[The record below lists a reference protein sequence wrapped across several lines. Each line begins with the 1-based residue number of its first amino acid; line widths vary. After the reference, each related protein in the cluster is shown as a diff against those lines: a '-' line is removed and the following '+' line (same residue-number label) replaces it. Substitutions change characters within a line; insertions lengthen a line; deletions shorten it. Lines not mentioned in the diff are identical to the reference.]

1 MKFTSPRG
9 MRDFYP
15 HEKAWHNHLLDTWRR
30 VSVRNGFEHVDGPIF
45 ESLDLYKV
53 KSGEGIVSELFSF
66 RRQGGKTDYA
76 IRPEFTPT
84 LARMVA
90 QRANSLPTPIKWF
103 SIPNL
108 CRAEKPQRGRLR
120 EHWQWNVDIMG
131 LQGAGADAEVMF
143 TAIDFFR
150 ELNLGP
156 EHLRVKI
163 SHRQTARHILS
174 RLGVVDDDMLTAFDL
189 LDKRD
194 KIPREAFV
202 QEAAK
207 LGLDEDRVHRLEQT
221 TRMKYRCGELDQMRH
236 QLGMDDDLR
245 DLAAL
250 DEQLHAFGI
259 APWCEYD
266 LGIVRGL
273 AYYTG
278 TVFEIHEIS
287 GAERAVAGGGRYDKL
302 IELFGGP
309 SIPAVGFG
317 MGDVVISLVLDD
329 KNLLRDDVA
338 PRPDAFVFAL
348 TDAGAKALPGCVAML
363 RRADVHTRFSYRTTR
378 NVGRLLKEADA
389 VGARYAVLLD
399 DDVAGGTVQLK
410 DLSAGGQ
417 EPVAIKA
424 VADLIRNRESAQG

>member
-1 MKFTSPRG
+1 
-9 MRDFYP
+9 
-15 HEKAWHNHLLDTWRR
+15 
-30 VSVRNGFEHVDGPIF
+30 
-45 ESLDLYKV
+45 
-53 KSGEGIVSELFSF
+53 
-66 RRQGGKTDYA
+66 
-76 IRPEFTPT
+76 
-84 LARMVA
+84 
-90 QRANSLPTPIKWF
+90 
-103 SIPNL
+103 
-108 CRAEKPQRGRLR
+108 
-120 EHWQWNVDIMG
+120 MG

-150 ELNLGP
+150 EMNLGP

-174 RLGVVDDDMLTAFDL
+174 RLGVVDDDMLAAFDL

-207 LGLDEDRVHRLEQT
+207 LGLDEDRVQRLEQT
-221 TRMKYRCGELDQMRH
+221 TRMKYPCGELDQMR
-236 QLGMDDDLR
+236 Q
-245 DLAAL
+245 
-250 DEQLHAFGI
+250 Q
-259 APWCEYD
+259 
-266 LGIVRGL
+266 L

-363 RRADVHTRFSYRTTR
+363 RRADVHTRFSYRNTR
-378 NVGRLLKEADA
+378 NVGRLIKEADA

-424 VADLIRNRESAQG
+424 VADLIRKRESAQG